1 MGINFADDAMDRT
14 NMMNIEWN
22 VAKQEYMKTFFAMAI
37 DRENCKNM
45 YLLRSLRGYMMIGM
59 LNKMSKQAFS

>member
-37 DRENCKNM
+37 DRENCKKYVPFKNITWIHDDWNAKQNVKT
-45 YLLRSLRGYMMIGM
+45 SL
-59 LNKMSKQAFS
+59 